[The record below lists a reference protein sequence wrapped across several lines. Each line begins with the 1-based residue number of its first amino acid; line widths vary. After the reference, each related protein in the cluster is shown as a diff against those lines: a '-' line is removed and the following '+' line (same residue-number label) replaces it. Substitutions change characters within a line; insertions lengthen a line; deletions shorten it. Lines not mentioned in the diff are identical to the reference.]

1 MKHYHFVEDIS
12 GEEFLVG
19 ADNYVEA
26 YDIALKV
33 AQDIGKQWNAG
44 QYELDELDVLNDF
57 WAECSGLD
65 EY

>member
-44 QYELDELDVLNDF
+44 QYELVELDVLNDF